1 MSPAGPGRAKAR
13 SSTTSSPPRR
23 PLRSSLRR
31 EPPDRESTRPDPGGN
46 PGDAKLRTRKDT
58 SEIPSIADDD
68 SINADDSNEGALR
81 LTVGRPAS
89 RLDEVLGVGIELD
102 LGNALSVS
110 VGLEQEDLNSLTR
123 DDTQYGQG
131 GTRTWGQPGGRA
143 RGVTLQVEPRHPP

>member
-1 MSPAGPGRAKAR
+1 M
-13 SSTTSSPPRR
+13 
-23 PLRSSLRR
+23 
-31 EPPDRESTRPDPGGN
+31 
-46 PGDAKLRTRKDT
+46 
-58 SEIPSIADDD
+58 
-68 SINADDSNEGALR
+68 
-81 LTVGRPAS
+81 TVGRPAS

-123 DDTQYGQG
+123 DDTQDGQG